1 MISGI
6 TEKLKLTNIV
16 GLCDFLL
23 LIITLFLVNK
33 LLSGIIGKLSEIIV
47 IGNYRYGMFFRLSLS
62 SNMIIGIFTD
72 YRYGRLSLSEHVIIA
87 IIVIENMKFYRIFD
101 NIVR

>member
-1 MISGI
+1 MRFGVVG
-6 TEKLKLTNIV
+6 EPKLIDLFD
-16 GLCDFLL
+16 DFLPG
-23 LIITLFLVNK
+23 LFIAGWNLRAVSPG
-33 LLSGIIGKLSEIIV
+33 LHIV
-47 IGNYRYGMFFRLSLS
+47 NYRYRKLSLWHVFRLSLS